1 MAPGRVKIALVA
13 LAGLASLAVVA
24 CANILGIDDRS
35 LDPLAGG
42 DGGGGDGGPSCADP
56 CPMAMGLNHPFA
68 MAVDETNV
76 YWVETGDATDAN
88 GSVKACP
95 VSGCGGGPT
104 VYASLQDA
112 PGGIAVDGQNVYWG
126 TGGGTGTAAIWSC
139 AIGGCG
145 GKPTKLVDADTPF
158 GIAVDSTYVYWA
170 EFYSQTVNR
179 VPIGGGS
186 SSFVWDAGT
195 VSGTPPNGASQ
206 LAIDTGFVYIND
218 QNASTFRVAISG
230 GSLVSMFTDP
240 NGSGVGI
247 FGLAVD
253 SNDVYLAATGGI
265 YQMSK
270 GATSGATTLAPNVTL
285 PDDLQ
290 VDPAGG
296 VVYWSDYGNV
306 GTDGTIGMVPLDGG
320 PPVLLHQQLVT
331 PEALAVNSTGVFW
344 VSYGTLLADGVTVKS
359 NTGTLY
365 RTTK

>member
-1 MAPGRVKIALVA
+1 MVA
-13 LAGLASLAVVA
+13 LAGLACLAVVA

-42 DGGGGDGGPSCADP
+42 GDGGPSCADP
-56 CPMAMGLNHPFA
+56 CPMAVGLNHPFA
-68 MAVDETNV
+68 MTVDETNV

-95 VSGCGGGPT
+95 VSGCGAGPT

-112 PGGIAVDGQNVYWG
+112 PGSIAVDAQNVYWG
-126 TGGGTGTAAIWSC
+126 TGGGAGSGAIWSC

-179 VPIGGGS
+179 APIAGGS
-186 SSFVWDAGT
+186 SSYVWDAGS
-195 VSGTPPNGASQ
+195 VSGGGTPPNGASQ
-206 LAIDTGFVYIND
+206 LVIDTGFVYVND
-218 QNASTFRVAISG
+218 QNASVFRVAIGG

-253 SNDVYLAATGGI
+253 SNDVYLGATGGI

-285 PDDLQ
+285 ADDLKI
-290 VDPAGG
+290 DPVGG
-296 VVYWSDYGNV
+296 IVYWSDFGNV
-306 GTDGTIGMVPLDGG
+306 GTDGTIGVAPLDGG
-320 PPVLLHQQLVT
+320 APVLLHQQLVT
-331 PEALAVNSTGVFW
+331 PEALAVNSTDVFW